1 MEKFTP
7 KRWKDRL
14 SFLPQG
20 FKQSQYVQRMRRR
33 ILEIIRVVSLFLLLA
48 IPASAADVTLL
59 EPGDRIMA
67 VVLEVVD
74 GDSLVVEV
82 RGLRMPV
89 RLAGVNCPEWD
100 APGGTE
106 AKAFTAEWIARNPTL
121 ILEAAQ
127 DYYTKKPD
135 CWDRFNRLLA
145 WVWRDNHLL
154 QEDMVRAGH
163 AQVKWITEKD
173 KHYKRLVAAERE

>member
-1 MEKFTP
+1 MSA
-7 KRWKDRL
+7 RSL
-14 SFLPQG
+14 AL
-20 FKQSQYVQRMRRR
+20 
-33 ILEIIRVVSLFLLLA
+33 ILFILLA
-48 IPASAADVTLL
+48 IPAMAQDVTLL

-106 AKAFTAEWIARNPTL
+106 AKAFTADWIARNPTL
-121 ILEAAQ
+121 VLEAAQ
-127 DYYTKKPD
+127 DCYTKKSD
-135 CWDRFNRLLA
+135 CWDRYGRLLA
-145 WVWRDNHLL
+145 FVWRGDRML
-154 QEDMVRAGH
+154 QEDLLASGN
-163 AQVKWITEKD
+163 AEVKYITPTGE
-173 KHYKRLVAAERE
+173 HYQRLQAAKE